1 MKKAFCQGICH
12 QVFAGKSSF
21 AYSPAMPGS
30 SRKLEII
37 AHNIRSA
44 ENIGAILRTADSLG
58 VAKVWIV
65 GYSPTPEHR
74 KVSKTALG
82 AEQSVEWEQVV
93 DIVDVL
99 QGLKQRGYR
108 LVGLE
113 LDERAQPLADYHP
126 PENMALLLGNEV
138 EGIPPSLRASCDD
151 LVQIPQQGKKESLN
165 VSVATGIA
173 AYRLL
178 HLP

>member
-1 MKKAFCQGICH
+1 MVCPKRHFPL
-12 QVFAGKSSF
+12 SSLH
-21 AYSPAMPGS
+21 SMPI
-30 SRKLEII
+30 LHII

-44 ENIGAILRTADSLG
+44 ENIGSILRTADSLG

-82 AEQSVEWEQVV
+82 AQDSVDWEQVV
-93 DIVDVL
+93 DLTQVL
-99 QGLKQRGYR
+99 QELRAENFR
-108 LVGLE
+108 IIGLE
-113 LDERAQPLADYHP
+113 LDERAIELSKYQPK
-126 PENMALLLGNEV
+126 EKMALLLGNEV
-138 EGIPPSLRASCDD
+138 EGIPPSIRDLCDD
-151 LVQIPQQGKKESLN
+151 LIQIPQRGKKESLN

-178 HLP
+178 QSV

>member
-1 MKKAFCQGICH
+1 
-12 QVFAGKSSF
+12 
-21 AYSPAMPGS
+21 MPV
-30 SRKLEII
+30 LHLL

-44 ENIGAILRTADSLG
+44 ENMGAILRTADSLG

-82 AEQSVEWEQVV
+82 AEQSVEWEQCI
-93 DIVDVL
+93 DIGQVIL
-99 QGLKQRGYR
+99 QLKQQEFRII
-108 LVGLE
+108 GLE
-113 LDERAQPLADYHP
+113 LDKRSQELANYHP
-126 PENMALLLGNEV
+126 PAKMALLLGNEV
-138 EGIPPSLRASCDD
+138 EGIPPSLRSVCDD